1 MTYMYSGLVVWR
13 QAAAS
18 FWSVCAALPRKRLS
32 AARHNTNSVHDLH
45 LKCLRRRSPN
55 VRVKREAAAW
65 RLAREAHDD
74 SERFAGQVLCR

>member
-45 LKCLRRRSPN
+45 LKCLRRRSIWVN
-55 VRVKREAAAW
+55 SACAA
-65 RLAREAHDD
+65 H
-74 SERFAGQVLCR
+74 SGQVSVTGLFIGSPVRGVGWL